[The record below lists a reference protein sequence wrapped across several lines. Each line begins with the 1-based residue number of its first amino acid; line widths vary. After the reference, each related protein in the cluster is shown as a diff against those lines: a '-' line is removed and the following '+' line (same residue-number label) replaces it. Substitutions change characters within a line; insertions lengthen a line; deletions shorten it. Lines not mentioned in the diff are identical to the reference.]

1 MWLATAAIQKAF
13 IFIHHDAIWRSL
25 RNQSVSEQ
33 YRSLLLKMYD
43 GDTATVL
50 ADRESESS
58 RISRGTKQRDALP
71 SLYCYSVRQSAMREK
86 GFGIKLEA
94 DKKSC
99 ASNLRFADDVLLMA
113 NSLRLPEKMMT
124 DIKRSI
130 EECDGLHLFVIS
142 AICPV

>member
-71 SLYCYSVRQSAMREK
+71 SLYCNSVRQSAMREK

-99 ASNLRFADDVLLMA
+99 TSNLRFADDVLLMA
-113 NSLRLPEKMMT
+113 NSLRLTEKMMT

-130 EECDGLHLFVIS
+130 EGCDGLHLFVIS
-142 AICPV
+142 AT